1 MMKRLLAAATL
12 IVAAIGVILVVGND
26 RAAATS
32 SIMSSFVSRYSPSSK
47 LASCTTCH
55 NGTPSI
61 STLNPYGRALMN
73 AGVSFAAIESVD
85 SDGDGVSNLAEI
97 QAGTFPGDAS
107 DKPATTTTTASTT
120 TTTASTTTTTAS
132 TTTTTASTTTTTA
145 STTTTTASTTTTT
158 SPAAAGQDAGGTAFS
173 AGDAGT
179 VWLLV
184 QDGRLIV
191 TRVET
196 TWAYTQKSEDGEVEI
211 VFRSEDR
218 EVELEAELEDGTIK
232 VKVEGENGDC
242 DESDHRDDRD
252 GEHQGENNG
261 ERGQGGAVS
270 KPATTSF
277 FWRRLP
283 RASARVVLGDAGPT
297 DGL

>member
-1 MMKRLLAAATL
+1 MKRLLAAATL

-132 TTTTTASTTTTTA
+132 TTTTTASTTTTT
-145 STTTTTASTTTTT
+145 

-252 GEHQGENNG
+252 GEH
-261 ERGQGGAVS
+261 RG
-270 KPATTSF
+270 
-277 FWRRLP
+277 
-283 RASARVVLGDAGPT
+283 D
-297 DGL
+297 DN